1 MGDTIAYAYNNR
13 SELTNAVAAFDSDYR
28 YAYEFDDIGN
38 RESSSER
45 GTNSVYTANSLNQ
58 YTAVDDF
65 TPQFD
70 DDGNQTLIKT
80 GSGVWQVTYNGEN
93 RPVMWV
99 SGTTNIV
106 MSFDCIGRRVA
117 KNDMRFLYDGY
128 QQIARVDYT
137 RTNYDYFVYNP
148 TESIAIRHLV
158 WDCNGT
164 TSYYTHD
171 GNKNVSEIIPCQ
183 FDNRI
188 AAHYEYAPFGAIQSQ
203 WGMLSSNNPWRFSN
217 EYTDDVIGTI
227 YYTFRHYDLMT
238 SRWLCRD
245 PINEIGNMAIKT
257 YKQIKKIAEYPD
269 TQLYIMVNNDPIDN
283 LDDNGLIGHIAGGA
297 LVGCTAGAT
306 YSLITSWLGG
316 DSACQCS
323 CKAFGSCAV
332 GAVFG
337 AMGAAQ
343 PAWAGC
349 LAGMSSNIINLGVS
363 SVCDKAC
370 GKPQEQKGI
379 CVILNIMISGSV
391 SCMAGPLA
399 SAPAGKMQAFAANFI
414 SNVIGFDVLSY
425 CGLSN

>member
-1 MGDTIAYAYNNR
+1 MRALPTPDAACKSWVHCRRQYREPSFAAAEVSPCGQGKEVGLVNYSTTLTPPLWSDPSR
-13 SELTNAVAAFDSDYR
+13 S
-28 YAYEFDDIGN
+28 
-38 RESSSER
+38 
-45 GTNSVYTANSLNQ
+45 
-58 YTAVDDF
+58 
-65 TPQFD
+65 
-70 DDGNQTLIKT
+70 
-80 GSGVWQVTYNGEN
+80 
-93 RPVMWV
+93 
-99 SGTTNIV
+99 
-106 MSFDCIGRRVA
+106 
-117 KNDMRFLYDGY
+117 
-128 QQIARVDYT
+128 
-137 RTNYDYFVYNP
+137 
-148 TESIAIRHLV
+148 
-158 WDCNGT
+158 
-164 TSYYTHD
+164 
-171 GNKNVSEIIPCQ
+171 
-183 FDNRI
+183 
-188 AAHYEYAPFGAIQSQ
+188 
-203 WGMLSSNNPWRFSN
+203 
-217 EYTDDVIGTI
+217 
-227 YYTFRHYDLMT
+227 
-238 SRWLCRD
+238 
-245 PINEIGNMAIKT
+245 
-257 YKQIKKIAEYPD
+257 
-269 TQLYIMVNNDPIDN
+269 QLYIMVNNDPIDN